1 MASDVTRFNIQT
13 IDGVTIAKFIDN
25 RILDEATIQ
34 VIGEQMYRLVDDHGF
49 RKVLLDFEAVEHLSS
64 AALGKLINM
73 KKKMDAAGGQLGMCS
88 LRPELLKS
96 FKVTNLTIVFDISAS
111 VEKALKGF

>member
-34 VIGEQMYRLVDDHGF
+34 VIGEQMYRLVDDHGL
-49 RKVLLDFEAVEHLSS
+49 RKVVLDFESVEHLSS
-64 AALGKLINM
+64 AALGKMINM
-73 KKKMDAAGGQLGMCS
+73 KKKMDAAGGQLAMCS
-88 LRPELLKS
+88 LRSELLKI
-96 FKVTNLTIVFDISAS
+96 FKVTKLTKVFDIHAS

>member
-34 VIGEQMYRLVDDHGF
+34 VIGEQMYRLVDEHGL
-49 RKVLLDFEAVEHLSS
+49 RKVILDFESVEHLSS

-73 KKKMDAAGGQLGMCS
+73 KKKMDAAGGQLAMCS
-88 LRPELLKS
+88 LRKDLKKI
-96 FKVTNLTIVFDISAS
+96 FDVTKLTKVFDIKDT

>member
-34 VIGEQMYRLVDDHGF
+34 VIGEQMYRLVDDHGL
-49 RKVLLDFEAVEHLSS
+49 RKVVLDFESVEHLSS
-64 AALGKLINM
+64 AALGNLINM
-73 KKKMDAAGGQLGMCS
+73 K
-88 LRPELLKS
+88 
-96 FKVTNLTIVFDISAS
+96 
-111 VEKALKGF
+111 